1 MIFMEKTIDTRGN
14 TYLNPLVAV
23 KNVLKT
29 LSVDDKLNVVVD
41 NIASAQN
48 LEEMA
53 EQMNLPSQKI
63 QQGTDYVVSLFVKKS
78 FFVPQYDEV
87 KKDETLKIKT
97 SFIVVIDSEFMG
109 RGDEQLG
116 ANLLKSFIYTLAS
129 SEELPTKIIMYNSG
143 VKLAIDGSA
152 VLTDLKKLQNV
163 GVEIFVNDMSL
174 EYYGLKDKLAVGKL
188 ISMSD
193 LIKMQ
198 VEARKIIKL

>member
-1 MIFMEKTIDTRGN
+1 MEKTIDTRGN

-41 NIASAQN
+41 NIVSAQD

-87 KKDETLKIKT
+87 KKDESLKLKS

-143 VKLAIDGSA
+143 VKLAVDGSA
-152 VLTDLKKLQNV
+152 VLADLKKLQNV
-163 GVEIFVNDMSL
+163 GVEIFVNDTSL

>member
-1 MIFMEKTIDTRGN
+1 MEKTIDTRGN

-41 NIASAQN
+41 NIVSAQD

-87 KKDETLKIKT
+87 KKDESLKLKS

-109 RGDEQLG
+109 KGDNKLG
-116 ANLLKSFIYTLAS
+116 TNLLKSFIYTLAS
-129 SEELPTKIIMYNSG
+129 SEEFPTKIIMYNSG
-143 VKLAIDGSA
+143 VKLAVDGSA
-152 VLTDLKKLQNV
+152 VLADLKKLQNV
-163 GVEIFVNDMSL
+163 GVEILVNDTSL
-174 EYYGLKDKLAVGKL
+174 EYYGLKDKVAVGKL
-188 ISMSD
+188 ISMAD
-193 LIKMQ
+193 LIKIQ

>member
-1 MIFMEKTIDTRGN
+1 MEKTIDTRGK
-14 TYLNPLVAV
+14 TYLNPLAVA

-41 NIASAQN
+41 NIVSAQD

-78 FFVPQYDEV
+78 FFVPQYDEI
-87 KKDETLKIKT
+87 KKDESLDLKN

-109 RGDEQLG
+109 RGDDKLG
-116 ANLLKSFIYTLAS
+116 TNLLKSFIYTLAS
-129 SEELPTKIIMYNSG
+129 SEELPTKIIIYNSG

-152 VLTDLKKLQNV
+152 VLADLKKLQNV
-163 GVEIFVNDMSL
+163 GVEILVNDTSL

-188 ISMSD
+188 ISMAD
-193 LIKMQ
+193 LIKVQ
-198 VEARKIIKL
+198 IEAKNIIKL

>member
-1 MIFMEKTIDTRGN
+1 MFKSLSNGKKR
-14 TYLNPLVAV
+14 
-23 KNVLKT
+23 LKT

-116 ANLLKSFIYTLAS
+116 ANLLK
-129 SEELPTKIIMYNSG
+129 
-143 VKLAIDGSA
+143 KLHLYIG
-152 VLTDLKKLQNV
+152 
-163 GVEIFVNDMSL
+163 IFRRVTN
-174 EYYGLKDKLAVGKL
+174 KNNHV
-188 ISMSD
+188 
-193 LIKMQ
+193 
-198 VEARKIIKL
+198 

>member
-1 MIFMEKTIDTRGN
+1 MEKTIDTRGN

-41 NIASAQN
+41 NIVSAQD

-78 FFVPQYDEV
+78 FFVPQYDEI
-87 KKDETLKIKT
+87 KKDESLDLKN

-109 RGDEQLG
+109 RGDDQLG
-116 ANLLKSFIYTLAS
+116 TNLLKSFIYTLAS

-152 VLTDLKKLQNV
+152 VLADLKKMQSI
-163 GVEIFVNDMSL
+163 GVEILVNDTSL
-174 EYYGLKDKLAVGKL
+174 EHYGLKDKLAVGKL
-188 ISMSD
+188 ISMAD
-193 LIKMQ
+193 LIKVQ

>member
-1 MIFMEKTIDTRGN
+1 MEKTIDTRGN

-41 NIASAQN
+41 NIVSAQD

-87 KKDETLKIKT
+87 KKDESLKLKS

-109 RGDEQLG
+109 KGDNKLG
-116 ANLLKSFIYTLAS
+116 TNLLKSFIYTLAS
-129 SEELPTKIIMYNSG
+129 SEEFPTKIIMYNSG

-188 ISMSD
+188 ISMAD
-193 LIKMQ
+193 LIKIQ
-198 VEARKIIKL
+198 VGARKIIKL

>member
-1 MIFMEKTIDTRGN
+1 MEKTIDTRGN

-41 NIASAQN
+41 NIVSAQN

-143 VKLAIDGSA
+143 VKLAVDGSA

>member
-1 MIFMEKTIDTRGN
+1 MEKTIDTRGN

-41 NIASAQN
+41 NIVSAQD

-116 ANLLKSFIYTLAS
+116 AKLLKSFIYTLAS

>member
-1 MIFMEKTIDTRGN
+1 MEKTIDARGQRC
-14 TYLNPLVAV
+14 LNPLAMA

-29 LSVDDKLNVVVD
+29 LSIDDKLNVVVD

-63 QQGTDYVVSLFVKKS
+63 KQGTDYVVSLFVKKS

-87 KKDETLKIKT
+87 KKDESLKLKS

-109 RGDEQLG
+109 KGDNKLG
-116 ANLLKSFIYTLAS
+116 TNLLKSFIYTLAS
-129 SEELPTKIIMYNSG
+129 LEELPTKIIMYNSG

-152 VLTDLKKLQNV
+152 VLADLKKLQNV

-174 EYYGLKDKLAVGKL
+174 GHYGLKDKLAVGKL

>member
-1 MIFMEKTIDTRGN
+1 MEKTIDTRGK

-23 KNVLKT
+23 KDVLKT

-41 NIASAQN
+41 NIVSAQD

-78 FFVPQYDEV
+78 FFVPQYDEI
-87 KKDETLKIKT
+87 KKDESLDLKN

-109 RGDEQLG
+109 RGDDQLG
-116 ANLLKSFIYTLAS
+116 TNLLKSFIYTLAS

-143 VKLAIDGSA
+143 VKLAIDGST
-152 VLTDLKKLQNV
+152 VLADLKKLQSV
-163 GVEIFVNDMSL
+163 GVEILVNDTSL
-174 EYYGLKDKLAVGKL
+174 EHYGLKDKLSVGKL
-188 ISMSD
+188 ISMAD
-193 LIKMQ
+193 LIKVQ
-198 VEARKIIKL
+198 VEAKNIIKL

>member
-1 MIFMEKTIDTRGN
+1 MEKTIDARGQSC
-14 TYLNPLVAV
+14 LNPLAMA

-198 VEARKIIKL
+198 VEGRKIIKL

>member
-1 MIFMEKTIDTRGN
+1 MEKTIDTRGN

-41 NIASAQN
+41 NIVSAQD

-87 KKDETLKIKT
+87 KKDESLKLKS

-109 RGDEQLG
+109 KGDNKLG
-116 ANLLKSFIYTLAS
+116 TNLLKSFIYTLAS
-129 SEELPTKIIMYNSG
+129 SEEFPTKIIMYNSG
-143 VKLAIDGSA
+143 VKLAVDGSA
-152 VLTDLKKLQNV
+152 VLADLKKLQNV
-163 GVEIFVNDMSL
+163 GVEIFVNDTSL

-188 ISMSD
+188 ISMAD
-193 LIKMQ
+193 LIKIQ

>member
-1 MIFMEKTIDTRGN
+1 MEKTIDTRGK
-14 TYLNPLVAV
+14 TYLNPLAVA

-41 NIASAQN
+41 NIVSAQD

-78 FFVPQYDEV
+78 FFVPQYDEI
-87 KKDETLKIKT
+87 KKDESLDLKN

-109 RGDEQLG
+109 RGDDQLG
-116 ANLLKSFIYTLAS
+116 TNLLKSFIYTLAS

-143 VKLAIDGSA
+143 VKLAIDGSV
-152 VLTDLKKLQNV
+152 VLADLKKLQNV
-163 GVEIFVNDMSL
+163 GVEILVNDTSL
-174 EYYGLKDKLAVGKL
+174 EHYGLKDKLAVGKL
-188 ISMSD
+188 ISMAD
-193 LIKMQ
+193 LIKVQ
-198 VEARKIIKL
+198 VKAKNIIKL

>member
-1 MIFMEKTIDTRGN
+1 
-14 TYLNPLVAV
+14 
-23 KNVLKT
+23 
-29 LSVDDKLNVVVD
+29 
-41 NIASAQN
+41 
-48 LEEMA
+48 MA

>member
-1 MIFMEKTIDTRGN
+1 MEKTIDTRGN

-41 NIASAQN
+41 NIVSAQD

-87 KKDETLKIKT
+87 KKDESLKLKS

-109 RGDEQLG
+109 KGDNKLG
-116 ANLLKSFIYTLAS
+116 TNLLKSFIYTLAS
-129 SEELPTKIIMYNSG
+129 SEEFPTKIIMYNSG
-143 VKLAIDGSA
+143 VKLAVDGSA
-152 VLTDLKKLQNV
+152 VLADLKKLQNV
-163 GVEIFVNDMSL
+163 GVEILVNDTSL

-188 ISMSD
+188 ISMAD
-193 LIKMQ
+193 LIKIQ

>member
-1 MIFMEKTIDTRGN
+1 MEKTIDTRGN

-41 NIASAQN
+41 NIVSAQD

>member
-1 MIFMEKTIDTRGN
+1 MEKTIDTRGN

-41 NIASAQN
+41 NIVSAQD

-87 KKDETLKIKT
+87 KKDESLKLKS

-109 RGDEQLG
+109 KGDNKLG
-116 ANLLKSFIYTLAS
+116 TNLLKSFIYTLAS
-129 SEELPTKIIMYNSG
+129 SEEFPTKIIMYNSG

-188 ISMSD
+188 ISMAD
-193 LIKMQ
+193 LIKIQ